1 MIRTI
6 LVPLDGSQFAESALP
21 LAQAIAQ
28 GTGANLRLLTA
39 HQPRPDLSPGLDQ
52 PLLDAQNL
60 DVRNAIQAYLAEIAG
75 RITGVTAVSTTVVD
89 SPAAGPA
96 VAVTEAVER
105 ERPDLVVMSTH
116 GRGPLSRFWLGSVAD
131 HLLRHVTV
139 PLLLVRPAGE
149 GAGAATSIRRI
160 MVALDLSGESRAVIA
175 PAADVARALG
185 AAIQL
190 LHVVEP
196 AVGIVDGALP
206 FPVPADATQLE
217 RRKQDAEARL
227 APLAAQLESEGISA
241 STRVLVAVGAAT
253 TILEERVIGGHDL
266 IAMTT
271 HGAGGVRRMVLGSVA
286 DKVIRGAECPVLVLR
301 APGVVL

>member
-1 MIRTI
+1 MIRSI

-39 HQPRPDLSPGLDQ
+39 HQPRPDLTPGLDQ

-60 DVRNAIQAYLAEIAG
+60 EVRNAIQAYLAEIAG

-105 ERPDLVVMSTH
+105 ERPDLVVMCTH

-139 PLLLVRPAGE
+139 PLLLVRPA
-149 GAGAATSIRRI
+149 AGPPAEPAIRRI
-160 MVALDLSGESRAVIA
+160 MVALDLSEESRAIIA

-185 AAIQL
+185 AAVQL

-206 FPVPADATQLE
+206 FPVPADPNQLE
-217 RRKQDAEARL
+217 RRKQEAEARL
-227 APLAAQLESEGISA
+227 APVATHLEGEGVSA
-241 STRVLVAVGAAT
+241 STRVLVGVGAAN
-253 TILEERVIGGHDL
+253 TILEEQVVGKHDL

-271 HGAGGVRRMVLGSVA
+271 HGAGGVRRLVLGSVA

>member
-6 LVPLDGSQFAESALP
+6 LVLLDGSQFAETAIP
-21 LAQAIAQ
+21 LAQALAQ
-28 GTGANLRLLTA
+28 RTGANLRLLTA
-39 HQPRPDLSPGLDQ
+39 HQPRPDISPGLDQ

-60 DVRNAIQAYLAEIAG
+60 DVRNAIQAYLTETAG
-75 RITGVTAVSTTVVD
+75 RIEGVGAVSTAVVD

-96 VAVTEAVER
+96 VAVADAVER
-105 ERPDLVVMSTH
+105 DRPDLVVLSTH

-131 HLLRHVTV
+131 HLLRNVTV
-139 PLLLVRPAGE
+139 PLLLVRPTTSGTRAE
-149 GAGAATSIRRI
+149 GSIRRI
-160 MVALDLSGESRAVIA
+160 MVALDLSDESRAVIA

-185 AAIQL
+185 AAVQL

-206 FPVPADATQLE
+206 FPVPADASQLE
-217 RRKQDAEARL
+217 RRKQEAEARL
-227 APLAAQLESEGISA
+227 APLVAHLEAEGVTASA
-241 STRVLVAVGAAT
+241 RVLVGVGAAT
-253 TILEERVIGGHDL
+253 TILEEQVIGGHGL

-271 HGAGGVRRMVLGSVA
+271 HGTGGVRRLVLGSVA

>member
-52 PLLDAQNL
+52 PLLDARNL
-60 DVRNAIQAYLAEIAG
+60 EVRNAIQAYLAETAR
-75 RITGVTAVSTTVVD
+75 RITGVTAVSTAVVD
-89 SPAAGPA
+89 CPAAGPA

-105 ERPDLVVMSTH
+105 ERPDLVVMCTH

-149 GAGAATSIRRI
+149 GAVAATSIRRI

-175 PAADVARALG
+175 PAADLARALG

-217 RRKQDAEARL
+217 RRKQEAEARL
-227 APLAAQLESEGISA
+227 APLGAQLESEGISA
-241 STRVLVAVGAAT
+241 STRVLVGVGAAT